1 MAWVMVDT
9 ISMFRIRYV
18 VETPDDHPEYAL
30 DTVTE
35 QKAKEFSQQH
45 LDEVIVSH
53 RVVSLD
59 EAIKVY
65 DQDNNYL
72 SKWSIE
78 QKINQGFTSKQ
89 DIENYKDE
97 R

>member
-78 QKINQGFTSKQ
+78 QKISQGFTSKQ

>member
-9 ISMFRIRYV
+9 ISMFRMRYV

-72 SKWSIE
+72 SKWSTE